1 MKIAKKI
8 GLVDNWTP
16 HHFRKLPK
24 KSQIGKLEKLTK
36 MGNWKAQI
44 GENFKISCVY
54 YTTKIENNAKITK
67 LLKPKLQLVLTQL
80 LTFQKK
86 KDQIPN
92 IQTCT
97 KRKWKETTK
106 SFGKFGFLKIFSRG
120 DIWLGGPG
128 GHFHWVG
135 NLQNSHAMKLHLL
148 LRWWERML
156 KYLNITLQSVFLASL
171 ICS

>member
-1 MKIAKKI
+1 M
-8 GLVDNWTP
+8 DNWTP
-16 HHFRKLPK
+16 HHFRKFPK
-24 KSQIGKLEKLTK
+24 KTQIGKLEKLTK

-44 GENFKISCVY
+44 GEIFKISCVY

-128 GHFHWVG
+128 GHFHWVR
-135 NLQNSHAMKLHLL
+135 NLHPL

-156 KYLNITLQSVFLASL
+156 KYLNITLQSFFGIIDLFMTLPPYS
-171 ICS
+171 CSHLMA

>member
-86 KDQIPN
+86 KK
-92 IQTCT
+92 T
-97 KRKWKETTK
+97 KFPISKHLQKKMERNYK
-106 SFGKFGFLKIFSRG
+106 KFWEIWVFEDFL
-120 DIWLGGPG
+120 
-128 GHFHWVG
+128 
-135 NLQNSHAMKLHLL
+135 
-148 LRWWERML
+148 
-156 KYLNITLQSVFLASL
+156 
-171 ICS
+171 

>member
-1 MKIAKKI
+1 MA
-8 GLVDNWTP
+8 P

-24 KSQIGKLEKLTK
+24 KSQIGKLENLTK
-36 MGNWKAQI
+36 VGNWKPQF

-54 YTTKIENNAKITK
+54 YTTKIENTAKITK

-86 KDQIPN
+86 KKDQIPN

-97 KRKWKETTK
+97 QKKWKETTK

-120 DIWLGGPG
+120 DIWLGGVG
-128 GHFHWVG
+128 GGGGGF
-135 NLQNSHAMKLHLL
+135 
-148 LRWWERML
+148 
-156 KYLNITLQSVFLASL
+156 
-171 ICS
+171 